1 MLHSYHTLKEGI
13 FQEKTGYFTERNN
26 VNAFLCIY
34 TGICYTKTMTDL
46 HTTILQKASGETRLN
61 PDEQRLYMGTSRERV
76 VLLLTFEDL
85 ANELVILAFDTICQK
100 LANSYIP
107 LFLKLSP
114 SLADKQQISLMKL
127 AQAHGITT
135 SIIDEKIG
143 QSPYAL
149 VFHTDHAV
157 DLEKVDLEAVF
168 PNLVKKEEKKKDS
181 KPSFWKKLFG

>member
-1 MLHSYHTLKEGI
+1 
-13 FQEKTGYFTERNN
+13 
-26 VNAFLCIY
+26 
-34 TGICYTKTMTDL
+34 MTDL

-61 PDEQRLYMGTSRERV
+61 PDEQRLYMGTYRERV

-85 ANELVILAFDTICQK
+85 ANELVISAFDTICQK
-100 LANSYIP
+100 LASNHSP

-114 SLADKQQISLMKL
+114 SLADKQQISLIKL
-127 AQAHGITT
+127 AQSCGITT

-157 DLEKVDLEAVF
+157 DLEEINLEVIF
-168 PNLVKKEEKKKDS
+168 PNLVKKEEKKEEQ